1 MKDKELKYYNVP
13 TYIEKAIKKY
23 LKLKNQAYELILQIE
38 DYKQTHNIPNDTPLE
53 LLKYI
58 PEEEV
63 DPNQMKFD
71 LEDK

>member
-1 MKDKELKYYNVP
+1 MEKNELKYYNVP

-23 LKLKNQAYELILQIE
+23 SKLKSQAYELILQIE
-38 DYKQTHNIPNDTPLE
+38 DYKETHKIPMDTPIE

-58 PEEEV
+58 PEEDV
-63 DPNQMKFD
+63 DPNQMKLD